1 MKQRKFLLLLT
12 MFFAINTSYSF
23 SQQKFSYDEL
33 KVKNFSDMSKEQQFF
48 FKQVL
53 VKKLRNEPL
62 VGEINRL
69 QKKMVTEMMQAA
81 GSRTQEQRNKLRES
95 SKNLTPKEQLR
106 LMGIENPE
114 NYMADQNSFKM
125 KTLQLVTKYP
135 ELSKVDRVTLKQLFS
150 DAEKQV
156 LNNHQ

>member
-1 MKQRKFLLLLT
+1 
-12 MFFAINTSYSF
+12 
-23 SQQKFSYDEL
+23 
-33 KVKNFSDMSKEQQFF
+33 MSKEQQFF